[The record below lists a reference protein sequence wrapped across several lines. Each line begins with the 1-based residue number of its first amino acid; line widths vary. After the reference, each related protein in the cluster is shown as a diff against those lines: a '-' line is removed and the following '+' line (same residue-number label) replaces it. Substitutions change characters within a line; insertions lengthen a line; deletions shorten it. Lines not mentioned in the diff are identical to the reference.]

1 MVKRRKQ
8 SVREATLDYLVNVYL
23 NEDNEDNHFTSATLR
38 EFCFIVCGEHDPQ
51 EPVHALNK
59 LKKSG
64 LINYVCTNRSKGE
77 YQLSFM
83 NICIDTIENL
93 DVEPLVITGNGT
105 LH

>member
-38 EFCFIVCGEHDPQ
+38 EFCFIVCGKHDPQ

-83 NICIDTIENL
+83 NISIDTVEGLNVETYVIEPSSNL
-93 DVEPLVITGNGT
+93 D
-105 LH
+105 

>member
-8 SVREATLDYLVNVYL
+8 SVREATLDYLVNLYL
-23 NEDNEDNHFTSATLR
+23 NEDNVDNYFTSKTLR
-38 EFCFIVCGEHDPQ
+38 EFCFIYCDEHDPQ
-51 EPVHALNK
+51 EPVHALRYY
-59 LKKSG
+59 KKSG
-64 LINYVCTNRSKGE
+64 MIDYTCTNRGKGE
-77 YQLSFM
+77 YQLTFM